1 MLISTEK
8 NFIFIHVA
16 KTGGQSLRAVLKPY
30 CSRPRGGQWRR
41 LIGHLPIRED
51 NHARIGMHSTARWIR
66 LKIPRDLF
74 DGAFKFAFVRNP
86 YDLAVSRYAF
96 LRKKETHGRH
106 RMTQRQSFGDFL
118 RSEKW
123 RSLLRAGDQTA
134 MLFDS
139 RGELLVDKVYRF
151 ENFAEAYDE
160 LMLRLEIDNAPP
172 LPHRNASARKDYR
185 SYYGPAERKLVE
197 EIWAR
202 DIERFGYSF

>member
-8 NFIFIHVA
+8 NFIFVHVA

-30 CSRPRGGQWRR
+30 CLRPHRGQWRR
-41 LIGHLPIRED
+41 LMGHLPIRED
-51 NHARIGMHSTARWIR
+51 IHARIGMHSSARWIR
-66 LKIPRDLF
+66 LKLPRELF

-106 RMTQRQSFGDFL
+106 RQTQGQSFGDFL

-123 RSLLRAGDQTA
+123 RSLLRSADQSA
-134 MLFDS
+134 MLFDA
-139 RGELLVDKVYRF
+139 RGGLLVDKVYHF

-160 LMLRLEIDNAPP
+160 LMQRLAIDSPP
-172 LPHRNASARKDYR
+172 QLPHRNASERKDYR
-185 SYYGPAERKLVE
+185 SYYGPAERRLVD